1 MSTFFL
7 ELISIL
13 DNDMYFLFLLFLNT
27 CHNHELVRVNETL
40 EKLSKHQNL

>member
-13 DNDMYFLFLLFLNT
+13 VNGMYFRFLLFANT
-27 CHNHELVRVNETL
+27 RHDHELVRVNETL
-40 EKLSKHQNL
+40 GKLSKHQSL